1 MCLNKINK
9 KVYNYAALYEADALK
24 KACLE
29 YIIKN
34 FAAISTKKPDFLLQ
48 FTPPEQESKNKS

>member
-1 MCLNKINK
+1 M
-9 KVYNYAALYEADALK
+9 YNYAALYEADALK

-34 FAAISTKKPDFLLQ
+34 FSAISTKKPDFLLQ
-48 FTPPEQESKNKS
+48 FTPPEQERKREMQNKNI